1 MLCTWTQMEHGNK
14 LGAGIDGEPEPQH
27 LFGAA
32 QPCAQF
38 IQLEIRK
45 LEMTEK
51 VLVEALSM
59 LPSTGEPG
67 SDGGLSVA
75 LRHARPRKRPAL
87 RKAAESTMAIWCE
100 GVFKRYK
107 GVLRRAVNVVRQ
119 ARQRNVW
126 MHST

>member
-1 MLCTWTQMEHGNK
+1 MLCTWTQMEHGNQ

-75 LRHARPRKRPAL
+75 EDTRGLGSVQPFGQP
-87 RKAAESTMAIWCE
+87 
-100 GVFKRYK
+100 
-107 GVLRRAVNVVRQ
+107 RRAPWRSGARGFSNGTGACCDGRVNVVRQ
-119 ARQRNVW
+119 A
-126 MHST
+126 